1 MVRFTLTLDLVPGL
15 NVPPKPSLGAG
26 HETAAGKLQR
36 TLAVWIWV
44 LFMKPFD
51 RKIFGTLF
59 FSIFAAVT
67 GVGIVVPLLPVYAHD
82 LGASGLYIGFIFGAF
97 SLSRTFFLPYFGRL
111 SDRKGRK
118 PLIVAGLGCY
128 ALISIAFI
136 FSRNVETLI
145 FIRFVQGI
153 ASSMMMP
160 VIQAYVGDIT
170 PQGREGLTMGIF
182 NMSMFFGLSLGPLI
196 GGFINDRFSLQA
208 AFVSMGLLALVG
220 FGLSLVFLPP
230 KNLERVF
237 RRKRPPAKWRHL
249 LKDRI
254 ITGLFVFRFAYTACI
269 GVVWSFLPVHADA
282 TFALSSSA
290 IGVLIMLGVFISGI
304 IHTPMGY
311 LADRVNKPVMVTI
324 GGLIVGYAMLA
335 FERSTGFG
343 GLFCAS
349 VLFGL
354 GGGIAMPAHMAI
366 TVIKGDRAASM
377 GSVMAL
383 MTMAHSMGMLV
394 GALLA
399 GIMMDLFQLRL
410 AFSSGSVIMVAGVG
424 LFLACT
430 YPFFVDRNPPAGKA
444 VE

>member
-1 MVRFTLTLDLVPGL
+1 VKPLD
-15 NVPPKPSLGAG
+15 K
-26 HETAAGKLQR
+26 
-36 TLAVWIWV
+36 
-44 LFMKPFD
+44 
-51 RKIFGTLF
+51 KIFGTLF

-118 PLIVAGLGCY
+118 HLIVAGLGSY
-128 ALISIAFI
+128 SLISIAFI
-136 FSRNVETLI
+136 FSRDVETLI

-170 PQGREGLTMGIF
+170 PQGREGLTMGVF
-182 NMSMFFGLSLGPLI
+182 NMSMFFGLSLGPLV
-196 GGFINDRFSLQA
+196 GGFINDRFSLQT
-208 AFVSMGLLALVG
+208 AFVIMGLLALVG

-230 KNLERVF
+230 QNLERVLQH
-237 RRKRPPAKWRHL
+237 KRPPAKWRHL
-249 LKDRI
+249 LKDRVI
-254 ITGLFVFRFAYTACI
+254 AGLFVFRFAYTACI
-269 GVVWSFLPVHADA
+269 GVIWSFLPVFADSA
-282 TFALSSSA
+282 FALSSSA
-290 IGVLIMLGVFISGI
+290 IGILIMLGVFISGI

-311 LADRVNKPVMVTI
+311 LADRVNKLLMVTI
-324 GGLIVGYAMLA
+324 GGLIVGYAMLS
-335 FERSTGFG
+335 FEWSTGFG
-343 GLFCAS
+343 GLFVAS

-366 TVIKGDRAASM
+366 TVVKGDRAAAM

-399 GIMMDLFQLRL
+399 GVLMDLYQLRL
-410 AFSSGSVIMVAGVG
+410 AFTSGSVIMVVGVG
-424 LFLACT
+424 FFLICA
-430 YPFFVDRNPPAGKA
+430 YPYFTDQNPPAKQA
-444 VE
+444 LE